1 MQGDESFGR
10 TSLARGFAILCVA
23 LMVVAPARALAAPVE
38 TVLHFFTGNGDVS
51 PDAGLIADSDGN
63 FFGTTSGDGQD
74 LGAVFKLSL
83 PATAGGAW
91 TETVLHAFTGG
102 SDGGSP
108 QAGLIADSEGNLYG
122 TTAYGGASRYG
133 GTVFELTPPA
143 TAGGAWTETVLY
155 AFTGGSDGGTPVA
168 GVIADSKGNIYGT
181 ASVGGSLSLCKPR
194 WPWHGVAG
202 CGTVFKLSPP
212 ATAGGAWT
220 ETVLY
225 AFTGGSDGATPYAGV
240 IADSKGNLYGTTNA
254 GGASNAGTVFELTPP
269 ATAGGAWTETL
280 LHTFMGGSNGGLPQA
295 GVIADSKGNL
305 YGTTAYGGASNAGTV
320 FELTPPATAGG
331 AWTETLLHAFTGG
344 RDGGF
349 PQAGLIADSK
359 GNLYGTTAYGGASKI
374 GTVFK
379 LSPPATAGGA
389 WTETVLSSF
398 NYSDGANPVASLI
411 VDSEGILYGTT
422 SGGGVSCPY
431 VGCGTVFELTDTR
444 SPGVCSPCRSP
455 AICCACAGGIWNG
468 KECS

>member
-108 QAGLIADSEGNLYG
+108 QAGLIADS
-122 TTAYGGASRYG
+122 
-133 GTVFELTPPA
+133 
-143 TAGGAWTETVLY
+143 
-155 AFTGGSDGGTPVA
+155 
-168 GVIADSKGNIYGT
+168 
-181 ASVGGSLSLCKPR
+181 
-194 WPWHGVAG
+194 
-202 CGTVFKLSPP
+202 
-212 ATAGGAWT
+212 
-220 ETVLY
+220 
-225 AFTGGSDGATPYAGV
+225 
-240 IADSKGNLYGTTNA
+240 
-254 GGASNAGTVFELTPP
+254 
-269 ATAGGAWTETL
+269 
-280 LHTFMGGSNGGLPQA
+280 
-295 GVIADSKGNL
+295 KGNL

-331 AWTETLLHAFTGG
+331 AWTET
-344 RDGGF
+344 
-349 PQAGLIADSK
+349 
-359 GNLYGTTAYGGASKI
+359 
-374 GTVFK
+374 
-379 LSPPATAGGA
+379 
-389 WTETVLSSF
+389 VLSSF
-398 NYSDGANPVASLI
+398 NYSDGANPV
-411 VDSEGILYGTT
+411 GILYGTT

>member
-108 QAGLIADSEGNLYG
+108 QAGLIADS
-122 TTAYGGASRYG
+122 
-133 GTVFELTPPA
+133 
-143 TAGGAWTETVLY
+143 
-155 AFTGGSDGGTPVA
+155 
-168 GVIADSKGNIYGT
+168 
-181 ASVGGSLSLCKPR
+181 
-194 WPWHGVAG
+194 
-202 CGTVFKLSPP
+202 
-212 ATAGGAWT
+212 
-220 ETVLY
+220 
-225 AFTGGSDGATPYAGV
+225 
-240 IADSKGNLYGTTNA
+240 
-254 GGASNAGTVFELTPP
+254 
-269 ATAGGAWTETL
+269 
-280 LHTFMGGSNGGLPQA
+280 
-295 GVIADSKGNL
+295 KGNL

-398 NYSDGANPVASLI
+398 NYSDGANPV
-411 VDSEGILYGTT
+411 GILYGTT